1 MLFSVKSQH
10 ESAMGIHIFYKAI
23 ILQLKNKFKKMIGGR
38 NISNLRYVDDTTLMA
53 ESEEEVKSL
62 LIRVKE
68 SERVGLNLKK
78 KQNT

>member
-53 ESEEEVKSL
+53 ESK
-62 LIRVKE
+62 
-68 SERVGLNLKK
+68 
-78 KQNT
+78 